1 MIYIFFTNSRY
12 TYVHCKN
19 IFSQLVVYWFVF
31 LKVSFK
37 EQNCRV
43 WSTQP
48 GPSCSQWMPGG
59 RGRDSAPA
67 PTHQGC
73 PTPPRYK
80 SLACTCRRRMED
92 QLHVSPWNYSPTGEL
107 KCNYAPPLPHFPK
120 NKREM
125 GCKVNPPLDPSW
137 ENGYKYF
144 VGIWLKWGKGIAN
157 KTFCF

>member
-19 IFSQLVVYWFVF
+19 IFSQLVVYWFIF

-37 EQNCRV
+37 NRTAECGV
-43 WSTQP
+43 LSLGHLAPSGCWEVGVETQLLLQP
-48 GPSCSQWMPGG
+48 TKA
-59 RGRDSAPA
+59 AP
-67 PTHQGC
+67 PHQGTRAL
-73 PTPPRYK
+73 P
-80 SLACTCRRRMED
+80 ACA
-92 QLHVSPWNYSPTGEL
+92 GEGWKISSMFHL
-107 KCNYAPPLPHFPK
+107 EITVLLGNWSVTMPLPLPHFPK